1 MSTGPKPPPP
11 PMKKAP
17 PPPPKAAA
25 APPPPPPAVDEDDVA
40 QENPFAA
47 VEPADVPS
55 IPPVPETSSSG
66 GGGIELPSIPPASPA
81 LTDEYDGE
89 ADPLDPDAFAA
100 PAIPMAPAVPRMGPT
115 AAQLGVYLDVDDDIK
130 KMRRGMSHSTRIF
143 MGVFAIA
150 IVGLAAYGYY
160 QHRLTENRMVRLEE
174 IGTMENRA
182 EMIAALRTEYRE
194 TTFRDVKSRI
204 LKNLGA
210 FHDVESLPIMIE
222 ALETPGVVRR
232 DAAWAIEQIG
242 LPGAA
247 SARDP
252 LMAVLPRTTAADET
266 QVVWTLAV
274 LRESRAAD
282 RILEMFASGR
292 LQALQSFDPKVIVDV
307 LGADRLKT
315 ERFTNHA
322 SPAVRIMTAR
332 SLAEAASPEVV
343 APLTSML
350 TNELARTGN
359 ARIEEVIR
367 AAAGGLGRSGSR
379 DAARPLFDLLQRER
393 SMRSS
398 VLESLSKAAAAPQ
411 LVVLLGEAR
420 EPEVRRDMARLIAD
434 THDPRGADA
443 LAGLLADP
451 DLQTR
456 AVAALGLGELADPR
470 AFPVL
475 VELAKIQ
482 DNDGI
487 RRPALRAL
495 RFVSTPETST
505 ALLALAREITV
516 GKADVLRA
524 LGHSGDPRVV
534 ATLTTALRGED
545 SQSAALAL
553 GDLHDDATFITLLRM
568 AARPGPTDMGATT
581 AADRSLENETLLG
594 DRRAAII
601 ALGRFGR
608 AQASDTLIRIIDDER
623 DDYELRSLA
632 GQSLGQVANVETIR
646 SVAEKVRGVAI
657 TPQVRTYYSQALWQ
671 QARPELNE
679 MLFEIIEA
687 ENPEEIKRAAGLA
700 LGFAANP
707 ANDARLIT
715 LLAHEKTRRAASYAI
730 ALGGG
735 ERAIEALRTSL
746 ASDADLKDVFRTM
759 VSAPESQ
766 YFRTLTRS
774 MVESGAVYR
783 RMRAAWQLKQ
793 GEGDNAHG
801 YVWDVLLDVYKI
813 GSEGPGGATIQF
825 LREQLWQ
832 AINSQDEAV
841 RDMAARMLL
850 ATGEH
855 GILLRARDAGGV
867 AEVTARAA
875 LREEARAA
883 AASGR

>member
-25 APPPPPPAVDEDDVA
+25 APPPPPPVEDDDDEATRVQA
-40 QENPFAA
+40 NPFEA
-47 VEPADVPS
+47 VEPAEAPS
-55 IPPVPETSSSG
+55 IPPIPEAGPESEG
-66 GGGIELPSIPPASPA
+66 DGFELPSIPPSPPE
-81 LTDEYDGE
+81 DEDQGMSPVDLG
-89 ADPLDPDAFAA
+89 AG
-100 PAIPMAPAVPRMGPT
+100 AIPMAPPVPRMMGPT
-115 AAQLGVYLDVDDDIK
+115 AAQLGVSMDLDADIK
-130 KMRRGMSHSTRIF
+130 KMKRGMSRTTKILVGAF
-143 MGVFAIA
+143 VVAVA
-150 IVGLAAYGYY
+150 GLAAYGVY
-160 QHRLTENRMVRLEE
+160 QHQQDTNKMARLEE
-174 IGTMENRA
+174 IGQMEDRA
-182 EMIAALRTEYRE
+182 AMLAALRAEYDE
-194 TTFRDVKSRI
+194 TGYRDVRARI

-210 FHDVESLPIMIE
+210 FKDVEALPLMMR
-222 ALETPGVVRR
+222 ALDEPGIVRR

-242 LPGAA
+242 LPAA
-247 SARDP
+247 APAREK
-252 LMAVLPRTTAADET
+252 LMAVLPQTTPADET

-292 LQALQSFDPKVIVDV
+292 LQALPSFDPKVIVDV
-307 LGADRLKT
+307 LGADRLKE

-343 APLTSML
+343 APLASML
-350 TNELARTGN
+350 ANELNRTG
-359 ARIEEVIR
+359 RDRVEEVIR

-379 DAARPLFDLLQRER
+379 DAARPLFDLLTRER
-393 SMRSS
+393 SMRTS
-398 VLESLSKAAAAPQ
+398 VLEALGHAAAAPQ

-420 EPEVRRDMARLIAD
+420 DVDIRRDIARLIAD

-443 LAGLLADP
+443 LAGLLTDT

-456 AVAALGLGELADPR
+456 AVAALGLGELADAR

-475 VELAKIQ
+475 VELSKIT
-482 DNDGI
+482 DNDAL

-505 ALLALAREITV
+505 ALLTLLREVTV
-516 GKADVLRA
+516 GKADVIRA

-534 ATLTTALRGED
+534 STLTTALRGED
-545 SQSAALAL
+545 SQAAALAL
-553 GDLHDDATFITLLRM
+553 GDLHDDGTFMTLLRM
-568 AARPGPTDMGATT
+568 AARPPQTNMGATT

-608 AQASDTLIRIIDDER
+608 PQAADLLMRIIDDER

-632 GQSLGQVANVETIR
+632 GQSLGQVADAATIR
-646 SVAEKVRGVAI
+646 TVAEKVRGVSLSP
-657 TPQVRTYYSQALWQ
+657 TVRTYYSQALWQ
-671 QARPELNE
+671 QPRPELNE
-679 MLFEIIEA
+679 MLFEMIEGD
-687 ENPEEIKRAAGLA
+687 NPEEIKRAAGLS
-700 LGFAANP
+700 LGFTANP
-707 ANDARLIT
+707 ANDQRLVT
-715 LLAHEKTRRAASYAI
+715 LLGHEKTRRAAAYAI

-735 ERAIEALRTSL
+735 ERAVEALRETL
-746 ASDADLKDVFRTM
+746 GTDADLKDVFRSI
-759 VSAPESQ
+759 VSEESSP

-793 GEGDNAHG
+793 GDANTSHG
-801 YVWDVLLDVYKI
+801 YVWDVLLDIYKV

-832 AINSQDEAV
+832 AMSNQDEAV
-841 RDMAARMLL
+841 RTMAARMLL

-867 AEVTARAA
+867 AETTARAA
-875 LREEARAA
+875 LREEARASA
-883 AASGR
+883 AGR